1 MYSGLKESIPPDFW
15 PRFAMSALPR
25 LSQLTFFMGYACTV
39 TCMGAFI
46 VWCDQWWDRS
56 LAHTL
61 ADLLPL
67 LIGPILY
74 TAFSY
79 PRWFYLSIIAYTL
92 FAVGWVLFFI
102 VDSWYESILI
112 MTIVTTT
119 LLILCELVHN
129 AVSQQ
134 RSMAEELQRLNE
146 ELESRVMVRTAE
158 LKQLNQRLESDI
170 ELRKQTEDAL
180 QKSETHLRAVLNAIP
195 DGILR
200 IRQNG
205 THFEYTRIKDFSDSL
220 FDMPPFNRSILDIM
234 PADITQL
241 LENHIQ
247 HVLTGKQPKLVEFQ
261 FPCQDAVFH
270 YEIRIVLLNEH
281 EVLAIFRDMTDRKRL
296 EWEIARIS
304 HREQNR
310 IGRDLH
316 DGLGQLLTGI
326 SCLVQGLAK
335 KLHTHLPACLPHVE
349 EIANLVKQAISQT
362 HGLSQGLMPV
372 KLEDSGLV
380 NALAELAEQT
390 GRIHNLPCHFLC
402 WSQEIPSDDTV
413 SLNLFRIAQEAVN
426 NAVKYSRADR
436 IWITLRNT
444 PDKLVLSIKDNGIGL
459 PRNHERSDGLGLR
472 IMNYRAGM
480 IGAKLCIRST
490 PRTGTVI
497 LCILK
502 HPRPDSNPAPISIR
516 SEKTAAT

>member
-170 ELRKQTEDAL
+170 EWLTSGEKIQLPPT
-180 QKSETHLRAVLNAIP
+180 
-195 DGILR
+195 
-200 IRQNG
+200 
-205 THFEYTRIKDFSDSL
+205 SL
-220 FDMPPFNRSILDIM
+220 FFS
-234 PADITQL
+234 
-241 LENHIQ
+241 
-247 HVLTGKQPKLVEFQ
+247 
-261 FPCQDAVFH
+261 
-270 YEIRIVLLNEH
+270 
-281 EVLAIFRDMTDRKRL
+281 
-296 EWEIARIS
+296 
-304 HREQNR
+304 
-310 IGRDLH
+310 
-316 DGLGQLLTGI
+316 
-326 SCLVQGLAK
+326 
-335 KLHTHLPACLPHVE
+335 
-349 EIANLVKQAISQT
+349 
-362 HGLSQGLMPV
+362 
-372 KLEDSGLV
+372 
-380 NALAELAEQT
+380 
-390 GRIHNLPCHFLC
+390 
-402 WSQEIPSDDTV
+402 
-413 SLNLFRIAQEAVN
+413 
-426 NAVKYSRADR
+426 
-436 IWITLRNT
+436 
-444 PDKLVLSIKDNGIGL
+444 
-459 PRNHERSDGLGLR
+459 
-472 IMNYRAGM
+472 
-480 IGAKLCIRST
+480 
-490 PRTGTVI
+490 
-497 LCILK
+497 
-502 HPRPDSNPAPISIR
+502 
-516 SEKTAAT
+516 